1 VLDFSVSGFT
11 KWTKD
16 AGFSAVSLLPAVQ
29 RKLAAEL
36 SKLESQLEHSVKGK
50 EWQSKSATLCMPQQG
65 LSAEAILTEMRAAA
79 AAEVSAA
86 YHTVLHL
93 SCMLTLQQSVID
105 KGNAR
110 GSLLQC

>member
-1 VLDFSVSGFT
+1 MSGFT

-16 AGFSAVSLLPAVQ
+16 AIFKVASLLPPVQ

-50 EWQSKSATLCMPQQG
+50 EWQSKGAALCLPLEG
-65 LSAEAILTEMRAAA
+65 LNALALLKDMRAAA

-86 YHTVLHL
+86 
-93 SCMLTLQQSVID
+93 
-105 KGNAR
+105 
-110 GSLLQC
+110 